1 LRENA
6 MAAPVKENNRSIF
19 AAGDERRIATRLK
32 SFTEAWADPGGFET
46 AVPCRVM
53 DISMMGAK
61 IECQGAVLPEN
72 FVLHIGAAK
81 HLAQV
86 VWRRQTLVGVA
97 FQKGVQAPKAGSR
110 PTQRR

>member
-1 LRENA
+1 
-6 MAAPVKENNRSIF
+6 MAVPVKENNRSIF

-32 SFTEAWADPGGFET
+32 SFAEAWADPGGFEM
-46 AVPCRVM
+46 AVPCRVL
-53 DISMMGAK
+53 DISLMGAK
-61 IECQGAVLPEN
+61 IDCQGGVLPEN

-97 FQKGVQAPKAGSR
+97 FQKGVQAPRGSSR
-110 PTQRR
+110 LMERR

>member
-19 AAGDERRIATRLK
+19 PAGDERRMATRLK

-61 IECQGAVLPEN
+61 IDCHGGVLPEN

-81 HLAQV
+81 HLARV
-86 VWRRQTLVGVA
+86 VWRRQTLVGVV
-97 FQKGVQAPKAGSR
+97 FQKGVQASRGGSR
-110 PTQRR
+110 PAERR